1 MANEIHN
8 YPLTATDVDNAFFD
22 IDQFNGL
29 GYDSKKVPSQV
40 LSEGVMKHNAHAS
53 YYSQFTQTA
62 TGANSP
68 QVMEFS
74 QIDFEQGVQWVSGN
88 KIKVGSDG
96 VYNLQFSAQ
105 LSRTSGGSSQ
115 QISIWFRKNGTDIAT
130 SNTHL
135 SVQANAGKLVAAWNY
150 MLQCNANDEIQI
162 MWAVTDTAVTLIY
175 QAADLSVPHPA
186 TPSVIATIN
195 KV

>member
-29 GYDSKKVPSQV
+29 GYDTKKVPSQV

-53 YYSQFTQTA
+53 YYSQVIQTA
-62 TGANSP
+62 TSANTP

-74 QIDFEQGVQWVSGN
+74 QIDFEQGVQWVAGN
-88 KIKVGSDG
+88 KIKVGTDG

-115 QISIWFRKNGTDIAT
+115 QISIWFRVNGTDIAT

-162 MWAVTDTAVTLIY
+162 MWAVTDTAVTLHY